1 MELLE
6 YDLDKPTV
14 TRLPSPGIC
23 IYCMEETKGLTDE
36 HVIPYALAANMLI
49 LEKSCCEAC
58 QGIIT
63 SYEQD
68 VLRHQLGIFRIQV
81 DAPSRT
87 RKRDRPTHADI
98 EFIEVDATGRK
109 LRDLPTKSIA
119 IKDLPLIFALW
130 QSPPPTILKEQVQ
143 MPSKAW
149 SFIEKEGAMRLCR
162 EVAEETGA
170 VHVAMRAADVRKY
183 NYLRSLAK
191 TAHAVAVARFGVDA
205 FEPYLRDIILKRSG
219 DLERYVGDVP
229 GQSPFEEH
237 PAHTMH
243 ISIGGVEG
251 GPAEG
256 SLVVRIQL
264 YPSLKSPEHM
274 IVVGMPKRNL
284 DPEAESQEAHT

>member
-1 MELLE
+1 MKLQE

-14 TRLPSPGIC
+14 TRVPSPGIC
-23 IYCMEETKGLTDE
+23 IYCMDETEGLTDE
-36 HVIPYALAANMLI
+36 HVIPYALAANTMI

-98 EFIEVDATGRK
+98 EFIEVDAMGRK
-109 LRDLPTKSIA
+109 IRDLPTKSIA

-130 QSPPPTILKEQVQ
+130 QSPPPTILEEQVQ
-143 MPSKAW
+143 APSKPW
-149 SFIEKEGAMRLCR
+149 SFIEKEVAMRLCR

-170 VHVAMRAADVRKY
+170 SNVAMRAADVRKN

-191 TAHAVAVARFGVDA
+191 TAHALAVAHFGVDA
-205 FEPYLRDIILKRSG
+205 FEPYLKDIILKKSD

-237 PAHTMH
+237 PAHTMQV
-243 ISIGGVEG
+243 SLGGVEG
-251 GPAEG
+251 GPIEG
-256 SLVVRIQL
+256 ALVVRIQL
-264 YPSLKSPEHM
+264 YPALGSPEHM
-274 IVVGMPKRNL
+274 IVVGMPKRSL
-284 DPEAESQEAHT
+284 DPEANEEDFK